1 MDFLAEVREYLEING
16 ETVLDS
22 LLQHIW
28 LALVPVAIAFV
39 LSLPLGWMV
48 VQFRLGAPPDA
59 DRLERRLHD
68 PVAGPAA
75 PAARA

>member
-1 MDFLAEVREYLEING
+1 MDFFAEVREYLEING

-39 LSLPLGWMV
+39 LSLPLGWLV
-48 VQFRLGAPPDA
+48 VRFGWARHPLLTASQH
-59 DRLERRLHD
+59 RLHD
-68 PVAGPAA
+68 PVAGAV
-75 PAARA
+75 RCCSRG